1 MCSLFL
7 IQSDGLI
14 RVNGESTQQ
23 ESRERDDRNSM
34 HRPINFSPSPPK
46 PATQSLQHEELIV
59 LEASDHQQNLQTS
72 IPEQEKE
79 VVKMEKE
86 CSLISQEEIIKEDNS
101 TALSVSEP
109 AG

>member
-1 MCSLFL
+1 LFL

-23 ESRERDDRNSM
+23 ESREREDRNM

-46 PATQSLQHEELIV
+46 PATQSLQNEDLIV

-86 CSLISQEEIIKEDNS
+86 CSLISQAENIKEDQS
-101 TALSVSEP
+101 TALSLSEP